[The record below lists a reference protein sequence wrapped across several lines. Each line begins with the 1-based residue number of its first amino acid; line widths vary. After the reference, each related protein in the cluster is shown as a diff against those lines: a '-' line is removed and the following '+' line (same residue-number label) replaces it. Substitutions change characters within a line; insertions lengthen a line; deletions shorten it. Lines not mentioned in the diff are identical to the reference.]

1 MYKLSVIIP
10 VYNSEEYIL
19 RCLKS
24 IINQKL
30 GKDKIEIIV
39 VNDGSKDNSEAIIRT
54 FIAKEEKRQNV
65 DIKYFSKENGGLSD
79 ARNYGIER
87 AKGEYL
93 SFVDADDYIKE
104 TLYEDIFNAY
114 DNFDLLKFKAIKVD
128 SKGNEIERF
137 NGPCFEDYLGEDGFE
152 KLYGIDNLVEPA
164 WLYIYN
170 KEFFKKNNFKFA
182 VGRYHEDFGLTPYV
196 ILKSKSMYSID
207 YYGYYYVQ
215 NDNSITT
222 DRDEEKI
229 YKRAED
235 ILYFYDEMIKSIDTL
250 GIDEKSKENLKI
262 YHTNILILEVENL
275 KNRKHR
281 RKYIR
286 GIKKRKIINNIKI
299 KNFKQLLKKILLKI
313 SIRLYLKLRTK
324 D

>member
-1 MYKLSVIIP
+1 
-10 VYNSEEYIL
+10 
-19 RCLKS
+19 
-24 IINQKL
+24 
-30 GKDKIEIIV
+30 
-39 VNDGSKDNSEAIIRT
+39 
-54 FIAKEEKRQNV
+54 
-65 DIKYFSKENGGLSD
+65 
-79 ARNYGIER
+79 
-87 AKGEYL
+87 
-93 SFVDADDYIKE
+93 
-104 TLYEDIFNAY
+104 
-114 DNFDLLKFKAIKVD
+114 
-128 SKGNEIERF
+128 
-137 NGPCFEDYLGEDGFE
+137 
-152 KLYGIDNLVEPA
+152 
-164 WLYIYN
+164 
-170 KEFFKKNNFKFA
+170 
-182 VGRYHEDFGLTPYV
+182 
-196 ILKSKSMYSID
+196 MYSID